1 MRMNIKEGFFRIL
14 SCLVGAFWAL
24 LLPLPPDFRNDP
36 FDVYNHAWN
45 ALAVGGWGALGCLFL
60 SRIFYRGS
68 WSSLQPGPPRGFS
81 SSHQVADLLRYVLG
95 GFVLISFLAVPL
107 ARNTNSVPFSLLSG
121 FLALALW
128 QGLQRWEVSTP
139 TGVKVYRTFY
149 GLQWLAREANPAIH
163 WETPTGPVGPRSDQ
177 QVFAARHRWANQ
189 LGLSVAAVVAC
200 LLVDCVAGNAG
211 EAPAVLAAACY
222 APIPFYLLAY
232 RLFYLVQPSGV
243 SHVLGHTPQPSSREN
258 PLLPEAKPPDRRG
271 CVLVLLALPW
281 TWLVVALV
289 LGLISLPSI
298 YVAEVAHVSSA
309 LLGLPWVAWAL
320 VKLVEGRRR
329 YLWHEVDLHDLSVR
343 EIEVRQGYQ
352 FVQSSGRTLK
362 AVGVTA
368 APQGMSKFVP
378 VLYFDTGGW
387 LTVGDG
393 EEQSWAWEIACRLAQ
408 KALVPAISPRTTVLT
423 AEVAGW
429 IQGGAQAKITDWAP
443 LKEQPAPVA
452 DEPPVD

>member
-1 MRMNIKEGFFRIL
+1 MREGFLRIL
-14 SCLVGAFWAL
+14 SCLLGVSCAL
-24 LLPLPPDFRNDP
+24 LLPLPLDFRNDLY
-36 FDVYNHAWN
+36 DLYNHAWN

-60 SRIFYRGS
+60 SRLFYRGS

-81 SSHQVADLLRYVLG
+81 SSHQVADLLRTILG
-95 GFVLISFLAVPL
+95 GFALISFLAVPM
-107 ARNTNSVPFSLLSG
+107 ARNTYSAPFSLLSG
-121 FLALALW
+121 CLALVLW
-128 QGLQRWEVSTP
+128 QGLQRWEVSTA

-149 GLQWLAREANPAIH
+149 GLQWLAREAHPAIH
-163 WETPTGPVGPRSDQ
+163 WETPTGPVGPRTDQ
-177 QVFAARHRWANQ
+177 QPFAARHRWAWQ
-189 LGLSVAAVVAC
+189 LALGVAVVVAG
-200 LLVDCVAGNAG
+200 LLVICVAGNAG
-211 EAPAVLAAACY
+211 EWPAVLAAVFY
-222 APIPFYLLAY
+222 APIPFYLLSY
-232 RLFYLVQPSGV
+232 RLFYLIQPAGV
-243 SHVLGHTPQPSSREN
+243 SHVLGNTPQPSSREN
-258 PLLPEAKPPDRRG
+258 PLLPSAKPADRRG
-271 CVLVLLALPW
+271 CILVLLALPW
-281 TWLVVALV
+281 TWLLVALV

-298 YVAEVAHVSSA
+298 YVAEVARINTG
-309 LLGLPWVAWAL
+309 LLGIPWVIWAL

-329 YLWHEVDLHDLSVR
+329 YLWHEVDLHDLAVR

-352 FVQSSGRTLK
+352 FAQPGGHTLK

-368 APQGMSKFVP
+368 APQGVSKFVP

-423 AEVAGW
+423 AEVSGW
-429 IQGGAQAKITDWAP
+429 IQSGTQGKLTDWAP